1 MPQELI
7 IVLITWA
14 AGVTALMGGLL
25 ARFERIKEGVIKQEF
40 IHAIVA
46 FGGGALLAA
55 VAFALTPHAME
66 RLSPAVLALS
76 FCAGALLFCALDAF
90 LAKRGGAVSQF
101 LAMLMDFIPEALS
114 LGAVFS
120 GNRKMG
126 LVLAA
131 FIGIQNLPEG
141 FNAFREL
148 KKSGVRGSIILW
160 VLLAVSFLG
169 PLAALLGHYFLQSR
183 EQVTA
188 VIMAFSSGG
197 ILYLIFQDIAPQ
209 AVMRRH
215 WSPPL
220 GAILGF
226 LLGMLGSVVIG

>member
-1 MPQELI
+1 MQQEVV

-14 AGVTALMGGLL
+14 AGVTALIGGFA
-25 ARFERIKEGVIKQEF
+25 ARYETFKESVAKQEF

-55 VAFALTPHAME
+55 VAFALAPHGME
-66 RLSPAVLALS
+66 VLSPMVLAVS
-76 FCAGALLFCALDAF
+76 FCAGALIFCALDAY
-90 LAKRGGAVSQF
+90 LAKRGGTFSQF
-101 LAMLMDFIPEALS
+101 LAMLMDFIPEAIS
-114 LGAVFS
+114 LGAIFAE
-120 GNRKMG
+120 NRQMG

-131 FIGIQNLPEG
+131 FIGMQNLPEG

-148 KKSGVRGSIILW
+148 KKSGVRGRTILW
-160 VLLAVSFLG
+160 VFLGVSFLG
-169 PLAALLGHYFLQSR
+169 PLAALMGHYFLQGR
-183 EQVTA
+183 EEVTA
-188 VIMAFSSGG
+188 VIMSFASGG

-209 AVMRRH
+209 ASMRRH

-226 LLGMLGSVVIG
+226 LVGMLGTVIIA

>member
-1 MPQELI
+1 MQQELV

-14 AGVTALMGGLL
+14 AGVTALVGGLA
-25 ARFERIKEGVIKQEF
+25 ARFETFRESVAKQEF

-55 VAFALTPHAME
+55 VAFALAPHGME
-66 RLSPAVLALS
+66 TLSPLVLAIS
-76 FCAGALLFCALDAF
+76 FCAGALLFCGLDAF
-90 LAKRGGAVSQF
+90 LAKRGGTFSQF

-114 LGAVFS
+114 LGAIFA
-120 GNRKMG
+120 GNRQMG

-131 FIGIQNLPEG
+131 FIGMQNLPEG

-148 KKSGVRGSIILW
+148 KKSGVSGAVILW
-160 VLLAVSFLG
+160 VFLGVSFLG
-169 PLAALLGHYFLQSR
+169 PAAALVGYYFLQGR
-183 EQVTA
+183 EEVTA
-188 VIMAFSSGG
+188 IVMTFAAGG

-209 AVMRRH
+209 ATMRRH
-215 WSPPL
+215 WTPPL

-226 LLGMLGSVVIG
+226 LVGMLGTVVIA